1 MTGEKIH
8 LRALEPTDIDL
19 LYDWEND
26 REIWP
31 VSNTIAPFSRFVL
44 EQYILNAH
52 QDIYTTRQLRLM
64 IDLADE
70 KKTIGTVDL
79 FEFDPGH
86 RRVGLGILIQKDER
100 GRGCA
105 KEGLDLI
112 IEYCFSTLMV
122 HQIFCNISSENEIS
136 MKLFRSK
143 GFEIIGLKKDWLLI
157 NNQWKDEYM
166 LQLINNNNM

>member
-86 RRVGLGILIQKDER
+86 RRVGLGILIQKAER
-100 GRGCA
+100 GKGYA
-105 KEGLDLI
+105 KEALALI

-122 HQIFCNISSENEIS
+122 HQIFCNITSENEIS
-136 MKLFRSK
+136 IKLFQSK
-143 GFEIIGLKKDWLLI
+143 GFEIVGLKKDWLFI

-166 LQLINNNNM
+166 LQLINNNGI

>member
-1 MTGEKIH
+1 MTGNNLQ
-8 LRALEPTDIDL
+8 LRAPEPSDIDL

-26 REIWP
+26 QQIWP

-70 KKTIGTVDL
+70 KKTVGTVDL

-86 RRVGLGILIQKDER
+86 RRVGLGILIKKDER
-100 GRGCA
+100 GKGFSREA
-105 KEGLDLI
+105 LSMI
-112 IEYCFSTLMV
+112 IDYCFNTLMV
-122 HQIFCNISSENEIS
+122 HQIFCNISSDNEIS
-136 MKLFRSK
+136 MKLFQSL
-143 GFEIIGLKKDWLLI
+143 GFEVIGNKKEWLLI
-157 NNQWKDEYM
+157 ENEWKDEFL
-166 LQLINNNNM
+166 LQLINKKK